1 MLCEMVVAAM
11 IAASAGARAESSS
24 EEPGALLGSWRA
36 EIYIMKD
43 GVRHTVDGLIFFTR
57 RDWSVVFFL
66 LPGEGPP
73 SRGAAEA
80 GTYTVSGDRLVLTHL
95 YHLSSGRAA
104 TGLPEVPLRMEVN
117 PAAAA
122 PTEPCV
128 YQVNGDRLRIQFP
141 TGNVMMFRRSGR
153 L

>member
-1 MLCEMVVAAM
+1 MLCELLAAAM
-11 IAASAGARAESSS
+11 LAASAGARAESSS
-24 EEPGALLGSWRA
+24 EDARPLLGSWRA

-57 RDWSVVFFL
+57 RDWSVVFFV

-80 GTYTVSGDRLVLTHL
+80 GTFTVSGDRLVLTHL

-104 TGLPEVPLRMEVN
+104 TGLPETPLRMEIN
-117 PAAAA
+117 PAESA
-122 PTEPCV
+122 PAEPCV
-128 YQVNGDRLRIQFP
+128 YRVDGDRLRIQFP
-141 TGNVMMFRRSGR
+141 SGNAMMFRRSGR